1 MTKYIF
7 KTVVTGTDNN
17 KLFKGVERTHYSGKC
32 HLSNCGRD
40 FFVEEH
46 MSDSFIKRSL
56 IRLAKEY
63 GYSTK
68 DAAER
73 YLKKMVD
80 FHKNEESYGFNTFI
94 TDIIA
99 VEL

>member
-7 KTVVTGTDNN
+7 KTIVTGTENN
-17 KLFKGVERTHYSGKC
+17 KLFKGEKRTHYSGKC
-32 HLSNCGRD
+32 NLSNWGRD
-40 FFVEEH
+40 FFLEEY
-46 MSDSFIKRSL
+46 MSDSFIKMSL
-56 IRLAKEY
+56 IRMAKEY
-63 GYSTK
+63 GYSTRN
-68 DAAER
+68 AAEN
-73 YLKKMVD
+73 YLKKMVE